1 MFIGV
6 HQRQL
11 WFNLSVHGPSV
22 NYIYSNDKSFNSELT
37 NWSNCVYIS
46 GRLFNVIYIITD
58 QIHAAHTPKSNT
70 FKIVLS
76 CINSGIGCHT
86 LLYPFRYFT
95 WRLHNKLGRGVNGFP
110 LFDLFFRCVISTFTP
125 AHLKAKF
132 MANIY
137 SVQQDV
143 CTNRLIQSGTIIPN
157 LGPCPQYK
165 VIQKQ
170 I

>member
-22 NYIYSNDKSFNSELT
+22 NYIYSNDKSFNSEVI
-37 NWSNCVYIS
+37 NCSNCIYIS

-70 FKIVLS
+70 FVTVLS

-86 LLYPFRYFT
+86 LLIISVPNPNLSMLKTLPART
-95 WRLHNKLGRGVNGFP
+95 KGLSPAVKRIREAVEAHLGRLLAV
-110 LFDLFFRCVISTFTP
+110 
-125 AHLKAKF
+125 
-132 MANIY
+132 
-137 SVQQDV
+137 
-143 CTNRLIQSGTIIPN
+143 
-157 LGPCPQYK
+157 LGQGRSHRRRTRPRQPMH
-165 VIQKQ
+165 VRTT
-170 I
+170 